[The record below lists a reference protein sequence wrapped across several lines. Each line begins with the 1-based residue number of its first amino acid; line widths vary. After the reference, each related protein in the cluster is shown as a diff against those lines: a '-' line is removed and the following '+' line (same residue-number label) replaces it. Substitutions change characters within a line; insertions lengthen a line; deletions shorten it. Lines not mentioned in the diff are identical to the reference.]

1 MAIALD
7 TSNAGTSGTATSINW
22 NHTVS
27 SVANNMVVIGVRS
40 TSATTDN
47 VTGATCGGVAMTK
60 ATGILGDAFLRRCNS
75 IWFRVGCTPGVNNI
89 IVSGTPSDFISGMS
103 ASYTGVKQTAQ
114 PDATQTA
121 IAGSSPVTG
130 TITTVADN
138 SWVFAMSGNEATT
151 PTANTGITFR
161 QAGNGLGIG
170 DSNAVVTPAGAYV
183 MKINA
188 PGAGSITIAMM
199 SFSPALAVNTPASQ
213 GLMGMSNMNMLGL
226 NSISESNY

>member
-22 NHTVS
+22 NHTVTG
-27 SVANNMVVIGVRS
+27 ANTLVVIGVRS
-40 TSATTDN
+40 TSHPTDN
-47 VTGATCGGVAMTK
+47 VTSATCGGAAMTQ
-60 ATGILGDAFLRRCNS
+60 AVAIAGDDFLRRCNS
-75 IWFRVGCTPGVNNI
+75 IWFKLGAAPGVNNI
-89 IVSGTPSDFISGMS
+89 VVNGTPSDFISGMS

-130 TITTVADN
+130 IITTVANN

-170 DSNAVVTPAGAYV
+170 DSNGVITPVGAYT

-213 GLMGMSNMNMLGL
+213 GLMGMSNMNMLSL